1 VFITDDNIISG
12 DMVLIKFEDNKHYF
26 EVKNIEIT
34 DDYKLLVEA
43 NEVGYWATK
52 FDNKENF
59 DLRSLTGIGVTLIK
73 DKVTL
78 SKIDDMS
85 CWC

>member
-1 VFITDDNIISG
+1 
-12 DMVLIKFEDNKHYF
+12 MVLIKFEDNKHYF